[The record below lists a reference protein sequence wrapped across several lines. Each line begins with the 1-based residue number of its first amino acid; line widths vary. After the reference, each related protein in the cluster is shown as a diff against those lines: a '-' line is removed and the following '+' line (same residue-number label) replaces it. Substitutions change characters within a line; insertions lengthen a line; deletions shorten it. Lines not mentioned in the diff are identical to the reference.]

1 MSRAISSPHGSR
13 MGNGKYAKTP
23 MKTLKRL
30 LIYAFSKNKLAT
42 CFVVFFVLL
51 SSVANVTAASR
62 VSDIIKELLGGRD
75 VDLWAAVYPN
85 IIIMA
90 CIYFVGA
97 ISSFAYNL
105 IMMYIAQGTLKKM
118 RIEMFGK
125 MQNLPLKY
133 FDSHTHGDLMSLYTN
148 DVDTMR
154 QLLSQTIPQLISS
167 AITLVAIFVFMVVY
181 SVTLLIVVL
190 LVLVAIVFATKHVA
204 GRSAKYYLTHQQA
217 LGKLNGYV
225 EEMTE
230 GQKVIKV
237 FCHEQ
242 KARENFKKL
251 NDDLNDAGRVAN
263 S

>member
-118 RIEMFGK
+118 RIEKLKKQCVGSYID
-125 MQNLPLKY
+125 NLSIL
-133 FDSHTHGDLMSLYTN
+133 TN
-148 DVDTMR
+148 TAY
-154 QLLSQTIPQLISS
+154 LSFL
-167 AITLVAIFVFMVVY
+167 F
-181 SVTLLIVVL
+181 
-190 LVLVAIVFATKHVA
+190 
-204 GRSAKYYLTHQQA
+204 RSNPKSRAA
-217 LGKLNGYV
+217 
-225 EEMTE
+225 
-230 GQKVIKV
+230 
-237 FCHEQ
+237 
-242 KARENFKKL
+242 
-251 NDDLNDAGRVAN
+251 
-263 S
+263 